1 MNDFEALY
9 ARHARDVFR
18 FAIYLCGDRA
28 KAEDITSEAFVRAW
42 NGSGEI
48 RAATAK
54 TYLFTIARNCYLQ
67 SLRQSHR
74 QRPLDEHFPDLATGA
89 QEALE
94 SKEELRSVLKAL
106 QLLPE
111 VDRTALLLRAQEG
124 LPYEEIGRLLGLSLS
139 AVKTKIFRAR
149 AELARMRIPKDL
161 KR

>member
-74 QRPLDEHFPDLATGA
+74 QQLQRLEHRA
-89 QEALE
+89 QF
-94 SKEELRSVLKAL
+94 
-106 QLLPE
+106 LLGFQS
-111 VDRTALLLRAQEG
+111 LLRAGGQIREVFIQRP
-124 LPYEEIGRLLGLSLS
+124 LPVRL
-139 AVKTKIFRAR
+139 
-149 AELARMRIPKDL
+149 P
-161 KR
+161 